1 MLKSLFIQNYALIDT
16 LDIHFERGFSVITGE
31 TGAGKSII
39 LGAIGL
45 LLGQRADSKAIKNG
59 ASKCIIEAVFDI
71 GTYGMDDF
79 FSRND
84 LEYDQN
90 ECIVRREITASG
102 KSRAFINDTPV
113 SVGLLKELGE
123 MLIDVH
129 SQHQNLLLN
138 KENFQ
143 LKVIDILAGD
153 KEELSVY
160 QSLYSAYKQAD
171 KELNEAIKKAEEAKA
186 EEDYL
191 RFQLQQLDEFAPQPG
206 EQEELEQEA
215 EMLAHAEE
223 IKQTLFNAGAS
234 LDNDSGVLT
243 ALKESMHLLEHIN
256 KVYPEAGELGERMSS
271 CYIELK
277 DLSDE
282 LSTQV
287 ERIDF
292 NPERLHLVN
301 ERLNEL
307 YALEQKFHVNSPEA
321 LIELATDYSK
331 KLESIEHSEEHI
343 TELQEK
349 RDKAEKAM
357 KAQAGILTSLRT
369 KAASMTEKQM
379 EERLAPLG
387 IPNVRFKVELSAKE
401 TADESGMDRINFLFS
416 ANKNGT
422 LQSVSQV
429 ASGGEIARV
438 MLSLKAMIS
447 GAVKLPTII
456 FDEIDTGVS
465 GHIAE
470 KMAHIMQEMGA
481 LERQVISITHLP
493 QIAAAGRIH
502 YKVYKE
508 DDVNGTTSHIIR
520 LNDAQRIEEIAH
532 MLSGTSLTDAAIN
545 NAKELINHSKNI
557 GK

>member
-1 MLKSLFIQNYALIDT
+1 
-16 LDIHFERGFSVITGE
+16 
-31 TGAGKSII
+31 
-39 LGAIGL
+39 
-45 LLGQRADSKAIKNG
+45 
-59 ASKCIIEAVFDI
+59 
-71 GTYGMDDF
+71 MDDF

-171 KELNEAIKKAEEAKA
+171 KELYEAIKKAEEAKA

-191 RFQLQQLDEFAPQPG
+191 RFQLQQLEEFNPRPG

-223 IKQTLFNAGAS
+223 IKQALFNAGAS

-243 ALKESMHLLEHIN
+243 ALKESIHLLEHIN
-256 KVYPEAGELGERMSS
+256 KVYPEAGELCERMSS

-287 ERIDF
+287 ERIEF

-321 LIELATDYSK
+321 LLELSADYSK

-379 EERLAPLG
+379 EEKLAPLG

-520 LNDAQRIEEIAH
+520 LNDTQRIEEIAH